1 MFDLGL
7 CSYCTLPTGSEDQ
20 KECWHSQRENKYLKI
35 GFGLLNL
42 LRQHKQNLS
51 LVCILGV
58 LIVAFTIV
66 ASVIWEP
73 FIGHI
78 LKLKQKTNQKWDS
91 YTPIVA
97 YIPFFLLCFAY
108 IFSFFFF
115 FWIFPQQ
122 MECLL
127 PTHYFNLTSHTLISW
142 EVLIYN
148 WISAFLV

>member
-7 CSYCTLPTGSEDQ
+7 CSYCTLPTWSEDQ
-20 KECWHSQRENKYLKI
+20 EECWHSQCENKYLKI
-35 GFGLLNL
+35 GFGLFNL
-42 LRQHKQNLS
+42 LCQHKQNLS
-51 LVCILGV
+51 LVCILGA
-58 LIVAFTIV
+58 LIVAFTIL
-66 ASVIWEP
+66 ASVIWKS
-73 FIGHI
+73 FIGSI

-115 FWIFPQQ
+115 FWLFPQQ

-127 PTHYFNLTSHTLISW
+127 PTHYFNLMSHTLISW